1 MKKMLRGKPMIHMKD
16 SDSREAAKRNMFT
29 RKSELSDLNLPN
41 SSSPSNA
48 YGVTDTE

>member
-1 MKKMLRGKPMIHMKD
+1 MENMLRGKPMLRMKD

-29 RKSELSDLNLPN
+29 RKSELSDLNLFN
-41 SSSPSNA
+41 SSSSSNA